1 MDERSRISP
10 AFLVLFFIACGGSS
24 SGSALQGT
32 CGQQTTADGNVR
44 CLDARATTA
53 SAIASVR
60 DVTCGSAQ
68 WSSGSCPPADRLG
81 GCLSVSHQSS
91 DGATIQEIYWYYPSP
106 SIQTAADVMNT
117 CVAGIETFVPADG
130 GFPAF

>member
-1 MDERSRISP
+1 M
-10 AFLVLFFIACGGSS
+10 LFFAACGSS
-24 SGSALQGT
+24 TGSALQGT
-32 CGQQTTADGNVR
+32 CGKQTTLDGNVR

-60 DVTCGSAQ
+60 DTTCGSAQ
-68 WSSGSCPPADRLG
+68 WSSGTCPTAARLG

-91 DGATIQEIYWYYPSP
+91 DGATIQEIYWYYPSAT
-106 SIQTAADVMNT
+106 IQTETDVMNA
-117 CVAGIETFVPADG
+117 CVPGVETFVPASG